1 MIETAFGNLLLE
13 KSGILV
19 HGCNCRGK
27 MASGI
32 ALQIRQ
38 TYPQVYIDYSEK
50 WGEHFKHPEFLLGKV
65 VYTQINQRL
74 IIASA
79 FTQLNYGNNPD
90 VRYVSYDA
98 IDIAFKDINK
108 KALELNLPIK
118 MPMVGAGFANGNWSI
133 ITRILE
139 QNHLPGVNHIIFK
152 Y

>member
-1 MIETAFGNLLLE
+1 MIDTVIGNLLLE
-13 KSGILV
+13 KNGILV

-38 TYPQVYIDYSEK
+38 TYPQVYIDYSEE
-50 WGEHFKHPEFLLGKV
+50 WGRNFKHPESLLGRV
-65 VYTQINQRL
+65 VYTQINQKL

-98 IDIAFKDINK
+98 IDIAFQDINK
-108 KALELNLPIK
+108 KALELKLPIK
-118 MPMVGAGFANGNWSI
+118 MPMIGAGLGNGNWSI

-139 QNHLPGVNHIIFK
+139 QNHLPGVKHTIFK